1 MIGQTDRQT
10 NKDYNFI
17 YIDTEILNLPSFL
30 LDRNDFKCRLQC
42 SVEVNVQLYSVI
54 ISKTLFL

>member
-17 YIDTEILNLPSFL
+17 YIDTEILHLPSFL
-30 LDRNDFKCRLQC
+30 FDRNDFKCRLQR